1 LIRRFVI
8 LFLLA
13 ITTGLLWLANYNY
26 PNIYIGKVFYTFLAL
41 TVIYFVFKFIFEQAA
56 IGKIH
61 DSKTRY
67 SFKKTLSTLYI
78 VFLVLVLLR
87 IWVENTQT
95 LMVSYGI
102 IVAGIAVAL
111 QDLFKNFMG
120 GIILFV
126 TGIYRVGDRIE
137 IGSKVGDVI
146 DISTLYTTLFELR
159 EWIPS
164 DQPTGRL
171 TTVPNGYILSSMVNN
186 YTKDNSFIWDEIE
199 IPITYASDWKKAM
212 SVILDIVK
220 TETNLFSI
228 QAEKEIATLEE
239 KYYLPSRSVEPAIF
253 MKMTDNWITFN
264 IRYIMDVRQRR
275 AYRNKLSQMLLDE
288 INKHDDIKIASTT
301 LDITAFHEIKI
312 HHDKDKLPL

>member
-1 LIRRFVI
+1 M
-8 LFLLA
+8 LA
-13 ITTGLLWLANYNY
+13 ITTGLLWFVNYSY
-26 PNIYIGKVFYTFLAL
+26 PNMYLEKGFYTFLAL
-41 TVIYFVFKFIFEQAA
+41 TVIHILFKFVFEQAVS
-56 IGKIH
+56 GKIH

-67 SFKKTLSTLYI
+67 SFKKTISSLYL
-78 VFLVLVLLR
+78 VFLTLVVLR

-159 EWIPS
+159 EWVPS

-186 YTKDNSFIWDEIE
+186 YTKDNNFIWDEIE

-212 SVILDIVK
+212 SVILDIVN
-220 TETNLFSI
+220 TETNRFSM
-228 QAEKEIATLEE
+228 QAEKEIAILEE

-264 IRYIMDVRQRR
+264 IRYVMDVRQRR
-275 AYRNKLSQMLLDE
+275 AYRNKLSQMLLEE
-288 INKHDDIKIASTT
+288 INKHDDIKLASTT
-301 LDITAFHEIKI
+301 LDITAFPEIKI
-312 HHDKDKLPL
+312 HHDEDELRL